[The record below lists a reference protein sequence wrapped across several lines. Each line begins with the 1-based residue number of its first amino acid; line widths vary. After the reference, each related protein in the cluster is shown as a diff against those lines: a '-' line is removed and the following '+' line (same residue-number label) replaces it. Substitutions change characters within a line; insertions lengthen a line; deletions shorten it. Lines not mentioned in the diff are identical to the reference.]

1 MSSKDPYLYLQQISD
16 SISLI
21 KEYTEGFSKKTFC
34 EDHKT
39 IDAVLM
45 QIIVIG
51 EVCSRLHLIKYSETQ
66 PSIPW
71 SKIRGMR
78 NLIAHDY
85 ARVDPEEVWNA
96 VTIIITEFA
105 TQISSLIDDSH

>member
-1 MSSKDPYLYLQQISD
+1 MNNKDSSLYLHQIND
-16 SISLI
+16 SINLI
-21 KEYTEGFSKKTFC
+21 KEYTKGFSENSFC

-51 EVCSRLHLIKYSETQ
+51 ESCSRLNAIEYCQTHS
-66 PSIPW
+66 SIPW

-85 ARVDPEEVWNA
+85 ARVDPIEVWNA
-96 VTIIITEFA
+96 VSIITSEFA
-105 TQISSLIDDSH
+105 EQIKSIF